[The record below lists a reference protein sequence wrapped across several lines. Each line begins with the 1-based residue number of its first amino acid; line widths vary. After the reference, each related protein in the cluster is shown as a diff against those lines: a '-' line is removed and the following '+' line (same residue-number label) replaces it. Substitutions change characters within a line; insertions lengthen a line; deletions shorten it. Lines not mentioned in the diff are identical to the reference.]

1 MTFIEYFERINT
13 YREVRDF
20 RFLKASGAM
29 EEISL
34 LLRSLE
40 ISHCSLLF
48 RQIKYIGTLSN
59 SGIGSLIDSKLNLP
73 HYLFQPKPLKDYGCC
88 LLN

>member
-40 ISHCSLLF
+40 INHCSLLL
-48 RQIKYIGTLSN
+48 RQMGIKYIGIWQLWY
-59 SGIGSLIDSKLNLP
+59 GRLIDSSFRFNAI
-73 HYLFQPKPLKDYGCC
+73 FVA
-88 LLN
+88 